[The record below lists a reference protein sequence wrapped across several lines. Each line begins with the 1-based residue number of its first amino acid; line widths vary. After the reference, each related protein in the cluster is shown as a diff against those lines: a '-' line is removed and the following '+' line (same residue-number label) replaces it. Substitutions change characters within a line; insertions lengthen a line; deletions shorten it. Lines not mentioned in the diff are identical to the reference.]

1 MKSKFWKVYLVYLLV
16 ILAGLAALHFYVK
29 GIMVDYENQEPVQF
43 VRGELAPAMPTDGSI
58 GQFLEEHAFNG
69 PAGQLNDLK
78 ERFYHTVKVS
88 GKGEVQLSFEEDPAH
103 VGSMDPVVNVTADG
117 KPFLRVTLHEAEKVT
132 KLMIM
137 NISKWDVTSAVLLD
151 PDRDTSVPLALGE
164 DGLLSYTVEIPEGF
178 TLLLDGSP
186 AGEGVPYAESALPEF
201 EYVSPYT
208 EVPAGRE
215 YKFEGLAAELKI
227 SALNNAGDEVAAV
240 QTAPG
245 VYDIPADFAETQVA
259 QDLMA
264 GVADPLYIG
273 ELWSQFMTD
282 DVAGSYHGFYTVVRE
297 CMLLKGSNLYDL
309 AENWA
314 DSVDITFVSNHVIT
328 AWNKE
333 SVSNFIRYN
342 ENLLSC
348 DVYFEKE
355 MRVAGQQRID
365 VFDNRMY
372 FVNITDPD
380 IAAPGWYLADM
391 LSLAGTHGGE

>member
-1 MKSKFWKVYLVYLLV
+1 MKSKFWKVYLVYLLA

-29 GIMVDYENQEPVQF
+29 GIMVDYEKQNPDTYVNDLLGKVSEK
-43 VRGELAPAMPTDGSI
+43 DGQI

-69 PAGQLNDLK
+69 PAGELSAAK
-78 ERFYHTVKVS
+78 ERFYGVVKSLKS
-88 GKGEVQLSFEEDPAH
+88 GDAAQVVCEEDPAH
-103 VGSMDPVVNVTADG
+103 IGSMDPVVNVTANG

-151 PDRDTSVPLALGE
+151 PDRDVSVPLAAGD
-164 DGLLSYTVEIPEGF
+164 DGLLSYTVEVPEGF

-186 AGEGVPYAESALPEF
+186 VGESVSYTESALPEF
-201 EYVSPYT
+201 EYVAPFT

-215 YKFEGLAAELKI
+215 YKFEGLAAELKV
-227 SALNNAGDEVAAV
+227 SALNNAGDEVTAV

-245 VYDIPADFAETQVA
+245 VYDIPANFAETQVA

-264 GVADPLYIG
+264 GIADPLYIG

-372 FVNITDPD
+372 FVNITDPA
-380 IAAPGWYLADM
+380 IATPGWYLADM
-391 LSLAGTHGGE
+391 LSLAGTH